1 MKAILSV
8 SNLLDNIVKKIISVF
23 LMIMTAILFSQVIA
37 RYLMG
42 GGLSWSEELVR
53 YLCVWLIFLGSTCAA
68 KDGSQISVTVLDDL
82 LKGIPKKILGIIQ
95 SIIAVVYGVLLIWIG
110 FSTLEI
116 AKVQLS
122 PNMGVSMGM
131 VYSVIPISMIIML
144 IHLAAVFLQNNLVA
158 KESHE

>member
-1 MKAILSV
+1 MKVILSV

-23 LMIMTAILFSQVIA
+23 LMIMTAVLFSQVIA
-37 RYLMG
+37 RYAMG
-42 GGLSWSEELVR
+42 TGLSWSEELVR

-68 KDGSQISVTVLDDL
+68 KDGSQISVTVLDEL
-82 LKGIPKKILGIIQ
+82 LKGLPKKVLGIIQ
-95 SIIAVVYGVLLIWIG
+95 SIIAACYGVLLTWIG

-122 PNMGVSMGM
+122 PNMGASMGV